1 MNVEELIELTCEVQA
16 GGGGASDARA
26 EEGEEKMS
34 ERSKGKGRSPP

>member
-26 EEGEEKMS
+26 EEGEEQ
-34 ERSKGKGRSPP
+34 GKRKVTSLRLK